1 MELRELVT
9 RFPGVI
15 ALDAVSLELFPGT
28 IHALLG
34 ENGAG
39 KSTLINIL
47 SGVLQPDSGDFRMRG
62 STVHPANAHAAR
74 ALGIATVHQEAD
86 LFPDLTIAEN
96 LAFDHGWTLRGG
108 FIDWP
113 TLRRLTR
120 DALRLQHCGLDPDPQ
135 AGSLAAGGGQLPG
148 VGAARFRGKS
158 RLLPGR

>member
-47 SGVLQPDSGDFRMRG
+47 SGVLQPDSGDFRIRG
-62 STVHPANAHAAR
+62 STGHPANAHATR
-74 ALGIATVHQEAD
+74 ALGIATVHQVAG
-86 LFPDLTIAEN
+86 LFPKSPIVLDVP
-96 LAFDHGWTLRGG
+96 H
-108 FIDWP
+108 
-113 TLRRLTR
+113 
-120 DALRLQHCGLDPDPQ
+120 DPD
-135 AGSLAAGGGQLPG
+135 SSVRVVCL
-148 VGAARFRGKS
+148 S
-158 RLLPGR
+158 